1 MVSNGKRVAVP
12 PVSPG
17 GSAKRLA
24 TAACSATQAHTTK
37 TPGLELRS
45 PSEWQET
52 MQRTVR
58 SVVSVHFS
66 SVCPFDTESTYVSEA
81 TGFVVDAR
89 QGIIMTN
96 RHVVGPGPFRGFAIF
111 DNHEETDV
119 SPIYRDP
126 VHDFGFLK
134 FNPEAIKHMTV
145 GDLSLRP
152 EHAHVGAEIRVVGND
167 AGEKLSILA
176 GFISRLDRNAPEYGD
191 LTYNDFN
198 TEYIQ
203 AAASASGGSSGSPVV
218 DINGDVLALQAGGS
232 SIASTDFF
240 FPLYRGARALDC
252 IQSGKQVSRGS
263 IQCQWLLKPFDECM
277 RLGLSADSAGE
288 MRKHFPE
295 NIGLL
300 VAETVLP
307 EGPAA
312 SAGIE
317 EGDCLISV
325 AGQRIGRF
333 RDLEAILDD
342 NVGKN
347 LELLV
352 QRGGTDVALSV
363 SVQDLHSITPSR
375 FVRVAGAVFN
385 DLSYQIARLYAM
397 PTRGVYIAHTG
408 LYFRPDHDTT
418 GWLIEE
424 LDHRPTPNLDTFI
437 EVVQSIPDT
446 KKVAAKFR
454 HVTDRST
461 VITSVVD
468 MDRHWFPDL
477 EIAERNDKTG
487 LWDFRTVGKALPSV
501 EPERKQKAR
510 FAPLATLNE
519 GPCAKIVRAIVKVS
533 MTSPIPLEGFP
544 LTDVSQYGFVID
556 AQRGM
561 VLVSRMC
568 VPHYLVDVSV
578 TIAESVIVPAKVLFL
593 HPQQNYAILQY
604 DPNLVD
610 APIESICLNR
620 EHVKQGQN
628 LIFIGYDS
636 KANALVTD
644 TKVMDVSSA
653 QIPSGFDVPPR
664 YRATNIDAVGVD
676 SSLLTDLSSGL
687 LADPHDGSVRAIWM
701 SFMGDVVAS
710 TGHDRVFRLAVDA
723 ADFHLDLRE
732 YRFVDVEVRGITI
745 AAARIRGVPIHW
757 LEAVQ
762 SAGGTRP
769 LEVQRVTSWLQGS
782 IIEGDLIM
790 AINGKVVTSGTQ
802 LFNLESPEVELT
814 LIRRGE
820 EKKVSVPTKQSE
832 DTKTRTVVYWSG
844 MIVHEPHHAVL
855 QQVKNPPKG
864 VYVGSVIRG
873 SPANQYGLWSTSFV
887 THVNG
892 AATSTIDD
900 FYNAVRVVPDNT
912 YAKLR
917 TVSCEGIVTACS
929 VRANY
934 HYFPTWRKDLVDG
947 KWVDSEFLSEDE
959 SAAKPP
965 AQIQQAQ

>member
-1 MVSNGKRVAVP
+1 MLPNGKRVAVP
-12 PVSPG
+12 PVSPT
-17 GSAKRLA
+17 GSAKRMA
-24 TAACSATQAHTTK
+24 TATYPGSQPYSTK
-37 TPGLELRS
+37 TPALELRS

-52 MQRTVR
+52 MQKTVR
-58 SVVSVHFS
+58 SVVSIHFS

-81 TGFVVDAR
+81 TGFVVDAKR
-89 QGIIMTN
+89 GIIMTN

-134 FNPEAIKHMTV
+134 FDPNGIKHMAV
-145 GDLSLRP
+145 CDLNLHP
-152 EHAHVGAEIRVVGND
+152 EHAHIGAEIRVVGND

-232 SIASTDFF
+232 SVASTDFF
-240 FPLYRGARALDC
+240 FPLYRGARALEC
-252 IQSGKQVSRGS
+252 IQNDKFITRGT

-277 RLGLSADSAGE
+277 RLGLSADLARE
-288 MRKHFPE
+288 MRSQFPE

-307 EGPAA
+307 DGPAA
-312 SAGIE
+312 SSGIE

-325 AGQRIGRF
+325 SGKRIGRF
-333 RDLEAILDD
+333 RDLEAILDES
-342 NVGKN
+342 VGET
-347 LELLV
+347 LDLLV
-352 QRGGTDVALSV
+352 QRSGENLNLSV
-363 SVQDLHSITPSR
+363 KVQDLHSITPSR
-375 FVRVAGAVFN
+375 FVRVAGVVFN

-397 PTRGVYIAHTG
+397 PTRGVYVAHSG

-418 GWLIEE
+418 GWLLEE
-424 LDHRPTPNLDTFI
+424 LDHRPTPDLDTFI
-437 EVVQSIPDT
+437 DVVQTIPDT

-477 EIAERNDKTG
+477 EIAQRNDKTG
-487 LWDFRTVGKALPSV
+487 LWDFHTVGRALPPA
-501 EPERKQKAR
+501 EIEKHQKAR
-510 FAPLATLNE
+510 FPNLAALGE
-519 GPCAKIVRAIVKVS
+519 GPCAKLVRSIVKVS

-544 LTDVSQYGFVID
+544 LTDARQYGFVID
-556 AQRGM
+556 ADRGL

-568 VPHYLVDVSV
+568 VPHYLVDVSI
-578 TIAESVIVPAKVLFL
+578 TIAESVIVPARVLFL

-604 DPNLVD
+604 DPTLVD
-610 APIESICLNR
+610 APIEPISLSR
-620 EHVKQGQN
+620 ERVKQGQN
-628 LIFIGYDS
+628 LVFVGYDS

-644 TKVMDVSSA
+644 TKVMDVASA
-653 QIPSGFDVPPR
+653 QIPAGFDVPPR

-676 SSLLTDLSSGL
+676 STLLTELSSGL
-687 LADPHDGSVRAIWM
+687 LADPRDGTVRAIWM
-701 SFMGDVVAS
+701 SFMGDVVVS
-710 TGHDRVFRLAVDA
+710 TGHDRIFRLAMDA
-723 ADFHLDLRE
+723 ADFQLDFSE
-732 YRFVDVEVRGITI
+732 HRFVDVEVRAITI
-745 AAARIRGVPIHW
+745 AAARIRGVPIGW
-757 LEAVQ
+757 LESVQ
-762 SAGGTRP
+762 SAGGNRP
-769 LEVQRVTSWLQGS
+769 LEVQRVTSWLQDR
-782 IIEGDLIM
+782 IVEGDLIM
-790 AINGKVVTSGTQ
+790 AINGNVVTSGIQ
-802 LFNLESPEVELT
+802 LFNLQSPEVEIT

-820 EKKVSVPTKQSE
+820 EKKVTVPTKKPSDME
-832 DTKTRTVVYWSG
+832 TKTVAYWSG

-864 VYVGSVIRG
+864 VYIGSVIRG

-892 AATSTIDD
+892 APTATIDD
-900 FYNAVRVVPDNT
+900 FYAAVKDIPDNT

-929 VRANY
+929 VRSNY
-934 HYFPTWRKDLVDG
+934 HYFPTWRKDFIDG
-947 KWVDSEFLSEDE
+947 KWMDMEPNSSDE
-959 SAAKPP
+959 TAAKPL
-965 AQIQQAQ
+965 AQVD